1 MAGRPTMS
9 TLFSVDDCSKVL
21 SSTLGPLIV
30 PLVPARS
37 ALALSGPARI
47 VSRCPAATPTACP
60 RTLRPTAACESRPA
74 ALPSAR
80 RPALQPAPSC
90 PAARA
95 SRCPALRPAR
105 RLALQL
111 ASHTALP
118 LGPCIALPLGPCIA
132 LPCSPARR
140 TLLPCPA
147 RAPLSYA
154 LRPTAARASHPTT
167 PRVAP
172 YCSPRVTPCCPAR
185 RALLQPARRT
195 LLLCPARA
203 LLPCPPRALPCSQRR
218 ALPCPAAPPSP
229 AEPRR
234 PAQATL
240 PNPSHATL
248 PHSPAPPSCPAATTA
263 AAVAARATV
272 AAGGGAAGSAGGAA
286 GTGGA
291 AAARGGQQRSLPLPD
306 NPTPQQLRE
315 WVIQQGSPGG
325 GGFGFMGTAQRRQ
338 QRPHSTFSL
347 QRPRNCASQ
356 RCVPGCVEAT
366 APAASESATNLGA
379 RESADAL
386 GASTSIATS
395 PASAKALHTFTLDS
409 GASSCF
415 FRDCTI
421 VTPLAAPVQVSQAD
435 PTGGPVFAQAS
446 TVLPCP
452 AVPSEFLSGLHLP
465 AFSKNLLSNT
475 VLQDVWVDAF
485 IPGGQR
491 VTICKCSLSRRHLAT
506 YTRQTGSGLYT
517 LTTTSTQVAES
528 RQVAASGWVS
538 VSRQLAASC
547 LCRVLS
553 HQTLLWHHC
562 LGHPSLPRLRNMHS
576 RLLVSGLP
584 KSLPSLP
591 HSPAPPCLLCVEGR
605 QRAAPH
611 SSEFPPTTAPLQT
624 LHMDVWGP
632 GPVGGMDQERY
643 FLLVVDDYTRY
654 SSVFPLRRKAAVS
667 GVLIPLDP
675 CYLLPAARAVSS
687 GLASLIMEVARTSMI
702 HAAAPHFL
710 WPFAVRYAAHQLNL
724 LPRVFEPETSPTLQW
739 TGKVGDASVF
749 RVWGALSLV
758 CDAKASKISS
768 RTLRCIFLGF
778 PTDAPPWQFYHP
790 REHRVFSS
798 QDVTFDEAVCFYR
811 LQPHASHPGPA
822 LSAETADAE
831 PWGAEIKGE
840 GSGGAGSGGGD
851 SGGAASPSGGGA
863 VGDPAGGPGAGQP
876 PQPDLL
882 ETLSSQAIPSSPGGT
897 AGGAEGTAGGA
908 EAASAGCAAGA
919 RGAAGAGGTTR
930 GARGAGVASA
940 GGAAGVASAGGIAG
954 GARGAGGARAA
965 SAGGAAGAGGAGGAG
980 GAAGA
985 GGTGG
990 TAGFAGA
997 ASTVGIGAASSGGAG
1012 AVGARGTGVVA
1023 GAGGA
1028 GPAGALRHLLGLPPT
1043 PTEFPVAGTTPPLL
1057 FPSADLASVPACV
1070 RRVRHP
1076 RAPAVPGT
1084 HDMTLRPS
1092 SVPQLVI
1099 LPSPPASSLRDIADP
1114 PSDLAHASSPTVTR
1128 FLTAVV
1134 TDPTFSSPA
1143 VRALVAELVEFGDV
1157 YRLEYLTGHVSDPD
1171 PASPSSVGGTY
1182 IDEVPL
1188 TWVNIVSGMWIFKV
1202 KRLPGS
1208 PLAFKARYVARGF
1221 SQREGVNF
1229 FQTFSPTPKMT
1240 TLWMLHSLDFSISF
1254 FHGSLHEAIW
1264 LCRPVGFTWSFP
1276 EGTQWSLRQPV
1287 YGLSQAPREWHD
1299 TLRTILAALGF
1310 APSSADP
1317 SLLLRT
1323 DTILPPFYVLV
1334 YVDDLVFAT
1343 ADTEALALVK
1353 AELLERHTYTNM
1365 GELCSYLGLQ
1375 ITRDRAW
1382 RTITLTLSHIVH
1394 QVLQRFGFQFSLPQP
1409 TPLSTGHSLS
1419 ASPSDESVE
1428 PSGPYPELVGCLMT
1442 EAKIYAG
1449 AMATQE
1455 LRWVTYLLSDMVE
1468 RPRSPLVLY
1477 QRGQLRLA
1485 YVTSRANT
1493 ADVFTKALGSDAP
1506 PPKGPTSQTP
1516 RAGPSRVCRA
1526 PAWEA
1531 TSHVAKVAE
1540 DNDDDDKDVDSDFND
1555 YGVGMDGD
1563 DDEEED
1569 DSNNDGEEDDDN
1581 EDDDVA
1587 EEETQPVTPP
1597 NRRYASRTTS
1607 SAKDKSKSLAN
1618 DKTRRSAKKRVDA
1631 PRNKTV

>member
-643 FLLVVDDYTRY
+643 FLL
-654 SSVFPLRRKAAVS
+654 LRERFRRDLP
-667 GVLIPLDP
+667 VLRLHSDT
-675 CYLLPAARAVSS
+675 
-687 GLASLIMEVARTSMI
+687 GGLIMEVARTSMI

-798 QDVTFDEAVCFYR
+798 QDVTFDEA
-811 LQPHASHPGPA
+811 
-822 LSAETADAE
+822 
-831 PWGAEIKGE
+831 GE

-863 VGDPAGGPGAGQP
+863 VGDPAGGSPGGGGYGPDGAG
-876 PQPDLL
+876 
-882 ETLSSQAIPSSPGGT
+882 ASSPGGT

-908 EAASAGCAAGA
+908 EGAGAASAGCAAGA

-1057 FPSADLASVPACV
+1057 FPSADL
-1070 RRVRHP
+1070 
-1076 RAPAVPGT
+1076 
-1084 HDMTLRPS
+1084 
-1092 SVPQLVI
+1092 
-1099 LPSPPASSLRDIADP
+1099 
-1114 PSDLAHASSPTVTR
+1114 
-1128 FLTAVV
+1128 
-1134 TDPTFSSPA
+1134 
-1143 VRALVAELVEFGDV
+1143 
-1157 YRLEYLTGHVSDPD
+1157 
-1171 PASPSSVGGTY
+1171 
-1182 IDEVPL
+1182 
-1188 TWVNIVSGMWIFKV
+1188 
-1202 KRLPGS
+1202 
-1208 PLAFKARYVARGF
+1208 
-1221 SQREGVNF
+1221 SQ
-1229 FQTFSPTPKMT
+1229 P
-1240 TLWMLHSLDFSISF
+1240 
-1254 FHGSLHEAIW
+1254 
-1264 LCRPVGFTWSFP
+1264 
-1276 EGTQWSLRQPV
+1276 
-1287 YGLSQAPREWHD
+1287 
-1299 TLRTILAALGF
+1299 
-1310 APSSADP
+1310 
-1317 SLLLRT
+1317 
-1323 DTILPPFYVLV
+1323 
-1334 YVDDLVFAT
+1334 
-1343 ADTEALALVK
+1343 
-1353 AELLERHTYTNM
+1353 
-1365 GELCSYLGLQ
+1365 
-1375 ITRDRAW
+1375 
-1382 RTITLTLSHIVH
+1382 
-1394 QVLQRFGFQFSLPQP
+1394 
-1409 TPLSTGHSLS
+1409 
-1419 ASPSDESVE
+1419 
-1428 PSGPYPELVGCLMT
+1428 
-1442 EAKIYAG
+1442 
-1449 AMATQE
+1449 
-1455 LRWVTYLLSDMVE
+1455 
-1468 RPRSPLVLY
+1468 
-1477 QRGQLRLA
+1477 
-1485 YVTSRANT
+1485 
-1493 ADVFTKALGSDAP
+1493 
-1506 PPKGPTSQTP
+1506 
-1516 RAGPSRVCRA
+1516 
-1526 PAWEA
+1526 
-1531 TSHVAKVAE
+1531 
-1540 DNDDDDKDVDSDFND
+1540 
-1555 YGVGMDGD
+1555 
-1563 DDEEED
+1563 
-1569 DSNNDGEEDDDN
+1569 
-1581 EDDDVA
+1581 
-1587 EEETQPVTPP
+1587 
-1597 NRRYASRTTS
+1597 
-1607 SAKDKSKSLAN
+1607 
-1618 DKTRRSAKKRVDA
+1618 
-1631 PRNKTV
+1631 